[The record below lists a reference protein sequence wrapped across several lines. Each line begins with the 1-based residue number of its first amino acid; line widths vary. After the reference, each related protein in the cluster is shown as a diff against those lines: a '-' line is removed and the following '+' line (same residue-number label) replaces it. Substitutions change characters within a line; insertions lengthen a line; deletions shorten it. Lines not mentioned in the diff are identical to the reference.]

1 MRFPLAD
8 WIEQHAD
15 CRYQLATSGMR
26 GVVRPVTPTARQLR
40 EATEEELRRRLA
52 QELDVGAERV
62 FLAPGATEAN
72 AWATFYALLR
82 APGGGPRCRVQYP
95 EYPPLYEGPRAAGFR
110 LVTPAADRVDLAV
123 VSQPRNPEGDLW
135 DRARLAAFADRSTAT
150 IVDETFRQFSPA
162 LSTLRWRIPGMWATG
177 SFTKVY
183 GGDDLRVGFV
193 VPPEEEQGGFARF
206 HGLFADEMP
215 RASVAGAL
223 ATLAARTAILRRVRS
238 VVGRN
243 QAIWRRATPGGPRLA
258 GPVAFDVA
266 VGPDGDR
273 FARRCLRRSVLVC
286 PGSYFGARAGVRV
299 CLTRPSF
306 PRDLAPYLEVRAS
319 AG

>member
-8 WIEQHAD
+8 WIDRHAE

-26 GVVRPVTPTARQLR
+26 GVVRPAVPTARQLR

-52 QELDVGAERV
+52 RELDVGAERV

-82 APGGGPRCRVQYP
+82 AHGRVPRCRVRYP

-110 LVTPAADRVDLAV
+110 LVAPGPDRVDLAV
-123 VSQPRNPEGDLW
+123 VSQPRNPEGNLW
-135 DRARLAAFADRSTAT
+135 DRDRLAEFAERSPAT
-150 IVDETFRQFSPA
+150 IVDETFRQFSRAP
-162 LSTLRWRIPGMWATG
+162 STLRWEIPGQWATG

-193 VPPEEEQGGFARF
+193 VPPPSEVDGFARF

-223 ATLAARTAILRRVRS
+223 ATLDARAAILRRVREL
-238 VVGRN
+238 VGRN
-243 QAIWRRATPGGPRLA
+243 QALWRRATPGGPPLA
-258 GPVAFDVA
+258 GPVAFDVS

-273 FARRCLRRSVLVC
+273 FARRCLRHSVLVC
-286 PGSYFGARAGVRV
+286 PGSYFGDRAGVRV

-306 PRDLAPYLEVRAS
+306 PRDLGRYLEVRGS
-319 AG
+319 AA